1 MRAKANW
8 LFKKSASPNGQAN
21 ESRPTQGPRALSNST
36 TMNDTTFDYII
47 IGAGTAGCLL
57 ANRLSADAS
66 KRVLLIEAGP
76 KDDYHWIHIPVGYLY
91 CIGNPRTDWLFK
103 TEAEAGLNGRSL
115 IYPRGKTLGGCSSI
129 NGMIYMRGQ
138 TRDYERWADVTGDE
152 QWNWANSLPYFKLHE
167 DHYKGA
173 SPIHGARGTAPELM
187 QDGATPYRAL
197 LRHHNAGGDWRI
209 EKQRLRWEVLEA
221 FAQAATQ
228 AGIPATD
235 DFNRG
240 NNEGVGFF
248 EVNQKSGWRWNTA
261 KAFLRPTCYARPN
274 FELWTGAHVSEL
286 VLEKHTH
293 TDRPLRCSG
302 VKVWNGREMVTAHAR
317 REVILS
323 AGSVASPQLLQ
334 LSGIGPAPLLQSKG
348 ISVRVDL
355 AGVGANLQDHLQ
367 IRTVFKV
374 KNTPTLNTIANTLW
388 GKARIGL
395 EYVLKRS
402 GPMSMAPS
410 QLGAF
415 TRSDPQ
421 QPYPNIQYHVQPLS
435 LDAFGSPLHTFN
447 AMTASVCNL
456 NPTSRGT
463 VQVRT
468 PDFRDAPAIAP
479 NYLSTDADRKVAAD
493 SLRVTRR
500 IMAQSAMQKFVP
512 EEYKPGVQ
520 YQSDEE
526 LAKLAGDIASTIFHP
541 VGTTKMGRAN
551 DPLAVVDSRLKVR
564 GVAGLRVV
572 DAGVMPFITSG
583 NTNSPTLMIAEK
595 AAQWIA
601 EDALA

>member
-1 MRAKANW
+1 
-8 LFKKSASPNGQAN
+8 
-21 ESRPTQGPRALSNST
+21 
-36 TMNDTTFDYII
+36 MNDCTFDYII

-57 ANRLSADAS
+57 ANRLSADAT
-66 KRVLLIEAGP
+66 KHVLLIEAGGR
-76 KDDYHWIHIPVGYLY
+76 DDYHWIHIPVGYLY

-138 TRDYERWADVTGDE
+138 ARDYARWADVTGE
-152 QWNWANSLPYFKLHE
+152 PQWSWDNNLPYFQLHE

-173 SPIHGARGTAPELM
+173 NTLHGARGTTPALL
-187 QDGATPYRAL
+187 QDADTPYRAL
-197 LRHHNAGGDWRI
+197 LRQHQAGGEWRVD
-209 EKQRLRWEVLEA
+209 KQRLRWEVLEA
-221 FAQAATQ
+221 FSQAAVQ
-228 AGIPATD
+228 SGIPATE

-240 NNEGVGFF
+240 DNEGVGFF
-248 EVNQKSGWRWNTA
+248 EVNQKNGWRWNTA

-274 FELWTGAHVSEL
+274 FALWTAAQASEL
-286 VLEKHTH
+286 VLENHPGSAK
-293 TDRPLRCSG
+293 PLRCTG
-302 VKVWNGREMVTAHAR
+302 VKVWNGREMVTAHAK

-334 LSGIGPAPLLQSKG
+334 LSGIGPAALLQSKN
-348 ISVRVDL
+348 IALRLDL
-355 AGVGANLQDHLQ
+355 PGVGANLQDHLQ

-374 KNTPTLNTIANTLW
+374 KNTPTLNTLASSLW

-395 EYVLKRS
+395 EYLLKRS

-463 VQVRT
+463 VQIRT

-479 NYLSTDADRKVAAD
+479 HYLSTATDRKVAAD

-500 IMAQSAMQKFVP
+500 IMAQSAMQKFAP

-520 YQSDEE
+520 YQSDDE

-541 VGTTKMGRAN
+541 VGTTKMGRAD
-551 DPLAVVDSRLKVR
+551 DPLAVVDPRLKVR

-601 EDALA
+601 EDAQD